1 MNFQLGRTALNLA
14 ILTLSVTILTGCIDI
29 SGSGST
35 DATDT
40 STTTTTSNTAPEH
53 KTDTAPSRST
63 SAIANPMSEQEIDDF
78 IQAINQYRAEG
89 ASCGSQGV
97 FGAQAPLVWNQ
108 KLAVAAQVHSNDQY
122 EMNQMSHTGSDGSSP
137 SKRIER
143 QGYEWS
149 SVRENVASGYFFSIS
164 QLAKAWMDSDGHCVN
179 MMASNV
185 TELGIAATRLD
196 NGNGFWTLKLAK
208 PKTQ

>member
-14 ILTLSVTILTGCIDI
+14 ILVLSVTIVAGCIDI

-35 DATDT
+35 DTTDT
-40 STTTTTSNTAPEH
+40 STTT
-53 KTDTAPSRST
+53 SRTT
-63 SAIANPMSEQEIDDF
+63 SAISNPMSEQEIDDF

-89 ASCGSQGV
+89 ASCGTQGV

-122 EMNQMSHTGSDGSSP
+122 EMNDMSHTGSDGSKP
-137 SKRIER
+137 SERITL

-149 SVRENVASGYFFSIS
+149 SVRENVAEGYFSSIS
-164 QLAKAWMDSDGHCVN
+164 QLAKAWMDSDGHCAN

-196 NGNGFWTLKLAK
+196 NGSGFWTLKLAK
-208 PKTQ
+208 PKAQ

>member
-14 ILTLSVTILTGCIDI
+14 ILALSVTILTGCIEVSD
-29 SGSGST
+29 SGST
-35 DATDT
+35 D
-40 STTTTTSNTAPEH
+40 TTA
-53 KTDTAPSRST
+53 SRTT
-63 SAIANPMSEQEIDDF
+63 SAISNAMSEQEIDDF

-97 FGAQAPLVWNQ
+97 FGTQEPLAWNQ

-122 EMNQMSHTGSDGSSP
+122 EMNQMSHTGSDVSRP
-137 SKRIER
+137 SERVTR

-149 SVRENVASGYFFSIS
+149 SVRENVASGFFLSIS
-164 QLAKAWMDSDGHCVN
+164 QLAKAWMDSDGHCAN
-179 MMASNV
+179 MMASND

-196 NGNGFWTLKLAK
+196 NGSGFWTLKLAK
-208 PKTQ
+208 PKAQ